1 MVHNCGATQKAFSDN
16 VSMGPI
22 YFDRLNI
29 SVGFAI
35 LLEVEEP
42 KPVAEEIKARHTKS
56 GPLNFRLFR
65 ISRKDTVLFFFAASM
80 GSEVVAGFG
89 QILYGSLKN
98 KQALSG
104 IKCWLKAA
112 DPKYIPRLK
121 CTKENN

>member
-1 MVHNCGATQKAFSDN
+1 MPAIMVHNCGATQKAFSDN

-65 ISRKDTVLFFFAASM
+65 ISRKDTVLFFLQLPWALKS
-80 GSEVVAGFG
+80 
-89 QILYGSLKN
+89 SLVLGRYCT
-98 KQALSG
+98 AL
-104 IKCWLKAA
+104 
-112 DPKYIPRLK
+112 
-121 CTKENN
+121 